1 MVNHMN
7 RPVLFVAISMLS
19 AAAAGA
25 QQGGTYQGVSRPP
38 ADDQIITDQTP
49 EAKPPAGHYATQP
62 AAPVY
67 TPPAPSQYAQPAP
80 PPAYVPPQPTSVDP
94 SANFPMDGTDNGI
107 VRVAPHQEFQG
118 GPDQRVRERMTARN
132 YANDPDG
139 DIVHP
144 HPLRPGEVG
153 EGTMIRVRLLDRLST
168 ADSQRGEPFR
178 TRVSSDVMQDGRVV
192 IPAGAEIDGQ
202 IVQVSRGH
210 AGGYGTMRLEPETVI
225 MSDGSR
231 FRIHAQVEAA
241 MGARARVVGEGTVRA
256 DSRLKRDGIE
266 YGGAVGAGVIVGAVV
281 AGGPGALAGGLIGAG
296 AVTVHLLVNH
306 PQATLDSGTV
316 LRLMLTER
324 LALTPQGWNGN

>member
-1 MVNHMN
+1 MVNRIN
-7 RPVLFVAISMLS
+7 RPVLLVAISM
-19 AAAAGA
+19 AVATAAGA
-25 QQGGTYQGVSRPP
+25 QQGGTYQGVSKPP

-49 EAKPPAGHYATQP
+49 EAKPPAGHPYA
-62 AAPVY
+62 
-67 TPPAPSQYAQPAP
+67 AQPAP
-80 PPAYVPPQPTSVDP
+80 PVYTQPAQPQYGQQQAYPPPAYAPPQPSSVDP
-94 SANFPMDGTDNGI
+94 AANFPVDGTDNGI
-107 VRVAPHQEFQG
+107 VRVAPHQPG
-118 GPDQRVRERMTARN
+118 REMMAARN
-132 YANDPDG
+132 YARDPDG

-144 HPLRPGEVG
+144 RPLGPGEVG

-178 TRVSSDVMQDGRVV
+178 TRVSSDVMQDGRVL

-225 MSDGSR
+225 MADGSR

-241 MGARARVVGEGTVRA
+241 IGARAKVVGEGTIRA
-256 DSRLKRDGIE
+256 NSRLKRDGIE
-266 YGGAVGAGVIVGAVV
+266 YGGAVGVGVIVGAVV

-296 AVTVHLLVNH
+296 AVTVHLLVSH
-306 PQATLDSGTV
+306 PQATLESGTV

-324 LALTPQGWNGN
+324 LALVPQGWNGN

>member
-1 MVNHMN
+1 M
-7 RPVLFVAISMLS
+7 ISR
-19 AAAAGA
+19 G
-25 QQGGTYQGVSRPP
+25 
-38 ADDQIITDQTP
+38 
-49 EAKPPAGHYATQP
+49 
-62 AAPVY
+62 
-67 TPPAPSQYAQPAP
+67 
-80 PPAYVPPQPTSVDP
+80 
-94 SANFPMDGTDNGI
+94 
-107 VRVAPHQEFQG
+107 
-118 GPDQRVRERMTARN
+118 

-168 ADSQRGEPFR
+168 SDSQRGEPFR

-202 IVQVSRGH
+202 IVQVSHGH

-225 MSDGSR
+225 MADGSR

-241 MGARARVVGEGTVRA
+241 MGARARVVGEGTIRA

-266 YGGAVGAGVIVGAVV
+266 YGGAVGAGVVVGAVV

-306 PQATLDSGTV
+306 PAGYAGLGHGAALDADGAARVDAAGLERELS
-316 LRLMLTER
+316 RLEPSACYTPSCIQER
-324 LALTPQGWNGN
+324 

>member
-1 MVNHMN
+1 MVNRMN
-7 RPVLFVAISMLS
+7 RPVLFVAISMLVS
-19 AAAAGA
+19 AAAGA

-67 TPPAPSQYAQPAP
+67 TPPAPTQYAQPAP

-94 SANFPMDGTDNGI
+94 AANFPVDGTDNGI
-107 VRVAPHQEFQG
+107 VRVAPHQDFQG
-118 GPDQRVRERMTARN
+118 GSERMTARS

-144 HPLRPGEVG
+144 RPLRAGEVG

-202 IVQVSRGH
+202 IVQVSHGH

-225 MSDGSR
+225 MADGSR

-241 MGARARVVGEGTVRA
+241 MGARAKVVGEGTVRA

>member
-1 MVNHMN
+1 MVNRMN
-7 RPVLFVAISMLS
+7 KPVVFLTLSVAMT
-19 AAAAGA
+19 AAIGA
-25 QQGGTYQGVSRPP
+25 QQSGTYQGVSRPP

-49 EAKPPAGHYATQP
+49 EPKPPAGHYATQP
-62 AAPVY
+62 AQPVY
-67 TPPAPSQYAQPAP
+67 AQPAPSQYSQQV
-80 PPAYVPPQPTSVDP
+80 YVPPQPTSVDP

-107 VRVAPHQEFQG
+107 VRVAPHQDFEG
-118 GPDQRVRERMTARN
+118 SPARMISRS

-144 HPLRPGEVG
+144 RPLRPGEVG

-168 ADSQRGEPFR
+168 ADSERGEPFR
-178 TRVSSDVMQDGRVV
+178 TRVSTDVMQDGRVV

-202 IVQVSRGH
+202 IVQVSHGH

-225 MSDGSR
+225 MADGSR

-241 MGARARVVGEGTVRA
+241 IGARAKVVGEGTIRA

-266 YGGAVGAGVIVGAVV
+266 YGGAVGVGVIAGAII
-281 AGGPGALAGGLIGAG
+281 AGGPGALAGGVIGAG

-306 PQATLDSGTV
+306 PQATLESGTV

-324 LALTPQGWNGN
+324 LALTPQGWSGN